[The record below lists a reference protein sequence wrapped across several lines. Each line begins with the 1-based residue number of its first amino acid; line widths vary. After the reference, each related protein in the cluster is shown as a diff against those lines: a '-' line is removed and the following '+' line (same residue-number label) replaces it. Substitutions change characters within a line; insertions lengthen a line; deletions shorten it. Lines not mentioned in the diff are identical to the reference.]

1 MKITTLALAIVFFNS
16 FAAQA
21 QYYNN
26 NDDYYYYQQ
35 QQAQDAADRAQ
46 EANERMG
53 RDLSDWAA
61 RTTCEGGRYNP
72 ACH

>member
-1 MKITTLALAIVFFNS
+1 MKTIILSVVILATAAFG
-16 FAAQA
+16 AQA
-21 QYYNN
+21 QYYYN
-26 NDDYYYYQQ
+26 NDDYYYRQ

-53 RDLSDWAA
+53 RELSDWAA